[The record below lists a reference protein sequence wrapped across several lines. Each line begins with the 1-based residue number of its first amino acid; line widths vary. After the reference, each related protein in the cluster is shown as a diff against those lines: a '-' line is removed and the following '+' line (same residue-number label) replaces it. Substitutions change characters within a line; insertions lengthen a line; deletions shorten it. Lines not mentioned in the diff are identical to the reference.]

1 MTTELQQASKEQ
13 QQLLTQKG
21 ELYAQFI
28 AEKDKS
34 SGLQQENARLE
45 SIVKIDEREKER
57 LTQECSRLKDSEQEL
72 RDEVIRM
79 KVTLENTNTNQN

>member
-1 MTTELQQASKEQ
+1 MTAELQQASKEQ
-13 QQLLTQKG
+13 QQLFTQKD

-57 LTQECSRLKDSEQEL
+57 LT
-72 RDEVIRM
+72 
-79 KVTLENTNTNQN
+79 

>member
-57 LTQECSRLKDSEQEL
+57 LAQECSRLKESEQEL